1 MMGEITAFDLNEFIT
16 QHKTKVY
23 VETGTGIGVSLS
35 YAQSF
40 DFDKLYS
47 IDIDRDL
54 IESAKNTFSSNPKVH
69 LINDLSKNA
78 LSKILDDLDPEVP
91 TMFFLDAHFPGADFH
106 KISYEESIRQYK
118 QDAFPLEDEIKII
131 FDKRDISKDVFVI
144 DDFVLYDYSNEYDSV
159 KHGQVWQYKWLQ
171 DELNLP
177 TESKFIFELFE
188 KTHTLEKDFRHQGYL
203 IIKPKI

>member
-1 MMGEITAFDLNEFIT
+1 MGQITTFDLNEFIKNYNT
-16 QHKTKVY
+16 RVY
-23 VETGTGIGVSLS
+23 VETGTGEGVSLS

-47 IDIDRDL
+47 VDIDKDL
-54 IESAKNTFSSNPKVH
+54 IESAKNKFSANLKIS

-78 LSKILDDLDPEVP
+78 LEVILQELDPEIP
-91 TMFFLDAHFPGADFH
+91 TIFFLDAHFPGADFH

-118 QDAFPLEDEIKII
+118 KDAFPLEDEIKII
-131 FDKRDISKDVFVI
+131 SNKRDLSKDVFVI
-144 DDFVLYDYSNEYDSV
+144 DDFVLYDYSSEYDSV

-177 TESKFIFELFE
+177 TESKFIFDLFD

-203 IIKPKI
+203 IIKPKK